1 MQVSLVWN
9 MIKTLYTHRSSDF
22 NLPTPLGE
30 EPNFRDSGGGSDQ
43 NRGEEEQKADPIT
56 NGPATVVDDV
66 IEPEI
71 DEPKDKKHT
80 RKLRLEDL
88 KPSSHSLG
96 DFFFGYGEMDPLS
109 MDYERGNS
117 VALTLETAMA
127 DWTLPVEAFPLRH
140 EIKDQS
146 PPPEQYPNSDSPEPV
161 EGMEIV
167 SAKSFIFHRSVCS
180 FLFLLT
186 VVLHLFSVDS
196 LNTW

>member
-1 MQVSLVWN
+1 
-9 MIKTLYTHRSSDF
+9 MIKTLYTPRTSDF

-30 EPNFRDSGGGSDQ
+30 EPNFRDSGGGLERNLS
-43 NRGEEEQKADPIT
+43 EEEPKADLIT
-56 NGPATVVDDV
+56 NVATTALEDSA
-66 IEPEI
+66 EEF
-71 DEPKDKKHT
+71 DEPKDKRHS

-117 VALTLETAMA
+117 VGLAMETALT

-146 PPPEQYPNSDSPEPV
+146 PPPEQYPNSESPEPV
-161 EGMEIV
+161 EGMRIV
-167 SAKSFIFHRSVCS
+167 STKSYILFRSVCS
-180 FLFLLT
+180 FLLT

-196 LNTW
+196 LNTGDGRVL